1 MTISELEPLR
11 EEILSLDSLA
21 GHARELAAQQ
31 RTGPAGRPDRRLL
44 GELAQ
49 AREELEAAYHDLQQV
64 AAGKRD
70 LVPAEEWLLDN
81 FYIVEEQ
88 LREIV
93 EDLPVSYLAEL
104 PRLADGRLAGRPRVY
119 AIAVD
124 FIAHTDARLDRE
136 NLVRYVEG
144 YQEIAAL
151 TIGELWAIP
160 IMLRLA
166 LVENLRRLARQERA
180 AREQRDRADAW

>member
-1 MTISELEPLR
+1 MGGVVLEAPIW
-11 EEILSLDSLA
+11 EEVSAERPCPRCAAKRGCSVLADGEFVRCLS
-21 GHARELAAQQ
+21 
-31 RTGPAGRPDRRLL
+31 
-44 GELAQ
+44 ELAQ
-49 AREELEAAYHDLQQV
+49 AREELEAAYHDLQRV

-81 FYIVEEQ
+81 FHIVEEQ
-88 LREIV
+88 LREIE

-144 YQEIAAL
+144 YQE
-151 TIGELWAIP
+151 
-160 IMLRLA
+160 
-166 LVENLRRLARQERA
+166 
-180 AREQRDRADAW
+180 